1 MAQRPENFAD
11 SPPLPAYGEQ
21 DALSDVLQAIH
32 LQGGDVRRHTDVVER
47 YPAGTRSLHL
57 VGAGRVRLDVEGEA
71 PVELN
76 HGDMALLAR
85 GDAHVVRPAPAA
97 DWVTG
102 EFLVETVV
110 AAPLLGVLPAAI
122 VIRGDAGTAA
132 WLPLSRDLLLSEV
145 TRPEPGARVMV
156 SRLLDL
162 LFIRSLRTWAASG
175 DAAHPGW
182 LTAAMDPALGPALT
196 AIHRD
201 PGRDWP
207 VDELARLTSLSR
219 SAFAA
224 RFAESVGEPPGA
236 YVQRRRLDHA
246 ARLLRSTG
254 EPAGRIAARVGYA
267 SEAAF
272 SRAFSRAYGS
282 SPRAWRV
289 AAGSGSMDR

>member
-1 MAQRPENFAD
+1 MSQEPENFAD
-11 SPPLPAYGEQ
+11 SLPAYGEQ

-32 LQGGDVRRHTDVVER
+32 LQGGDVRRRMDTVER
-47 YPAGTRSLHL
+47 YPAGTRLLHL
-57 VGAGRVRLDVEGEA
+57 VGAGRLRLEADGEA

-85 GDAHVVRPAPAA
+85 GDAHVARPAPVA

-102 EFLVETVV
+102 EFHVEPLV

-122 VIRGDAGTAA
+122 VIRGDARTAA

-175 DAAHPGW
+175 DETHPGW

-196 AIHRD
+196 AIHRA

-207 VDELARLTSLSR
+207 VDELARLSSLSR

-224 RFAESVGEPPGA
+224 RFTESVGEPPGA

-246 ARLLRSTG
+246 AHLLRSTA
-254 EPAGRIAARVGYA
+254 EPVGRIAGRVGYA

-282 SPRAWRV
+282 SPRVWRGT
-289 AAGSGSMDR
+289 ASSGSMDG

>member
-1 MAQRPENFAD
+1 MAREPENFAD
-11 SPPLPAYGEQ
+11 PPTYGEQ

-32 LQGGDVRRHTDVVER
+32 LQGGDVRRRTDTVER
-47 YPAGTRSLHL
+47 YPAGTRLLHL
-57 VGAGRVRLDVEGEA
+57 VGTGRIRLEVEGEA
-71 PVELN
+71 PAELN
-76 HGDMALLAR
+76 TGDMALLAR
-85 GDAHVVRPAPAA
+85 GDAHVVRPAPVA

-122 VIRGDAGTAA
+122 VIRGDARTAA

-175 DAAHPGW
+175 DDAHPGW
-182 LTAAMDPALGPALT
+182 LTAAMDPALAPALT

-207 VDELARLTSLSR
+207 VDELAQLTSLSR
-219 SAFAA
+219 SAFAT

-246 ARLLRSTG
+246 AHLLRRTA
-254 EPAGRIAARVGYA
+254 EPVGRIAARVGYA

-282 SPRAWRV
+282 SPRVWRG
-289 AAGSGSMDR
+289 AANSGSMDR